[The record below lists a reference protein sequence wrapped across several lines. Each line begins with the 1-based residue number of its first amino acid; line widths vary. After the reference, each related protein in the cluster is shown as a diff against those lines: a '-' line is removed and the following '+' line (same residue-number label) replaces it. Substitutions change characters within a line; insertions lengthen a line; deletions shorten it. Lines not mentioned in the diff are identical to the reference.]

1 MYYHPDAV
9 SNILSQSA
17 EKDNGATINYDDD
30 RDEYTM
36 SFADDDTYVPLRFIR
51 VGGLYCVD
59 TTNMDESYYAMNMQ
73 STTTVIE
80 NKLKYTKREVKRAD
94 EAMKLRRRLSFPA
107 DDTIPKMQTSL
118 QLGKT

>member
-1 MYYHPDAV
+1 
-9 SNILSQSA
+9 
-17 EKDNGATINYDDD
+17 
-30 RDEYTM
+30 M
-36 SFADDDTYVPLRFIR
+36 SFADDDTYIPLTFIR

-73 STTTVIE
+73 STTVRE

-94 EAMKLRRRLSFPA
+94 EAMKLRRRLSFPGSRRRYY
-107 DDTIPKMQTSL
+107 PKDANNHSLTSL